1 MTPRQLAGAK
11 ASLKKLRDHV
21 VAAGPAKIAP
31 SRTDVASAGVAD
43 EDAQALAE
51 MLQVLASTR
60 NRDQAT
66 LVSAIDRALR
76 KIDTAPDDFGMCE
89 DCEEPIDPRRLA
101 VIPYANR
108 CAACQAKSEPRHGAT
123 RRKPTDYR

>member
-1 MTPRQLAGAK
+1 M
-11 ASLKKLRDHV
+11 
-21 VAAGPAKIAP
+21 VAAGAVKIEP

-76 KIDTAPDDFGMCE
+76 KIDAAPDHFGLCE